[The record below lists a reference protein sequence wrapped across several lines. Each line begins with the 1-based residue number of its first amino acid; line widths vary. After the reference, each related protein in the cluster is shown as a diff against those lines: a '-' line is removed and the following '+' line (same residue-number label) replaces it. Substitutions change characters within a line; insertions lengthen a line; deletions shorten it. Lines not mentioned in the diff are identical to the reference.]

1 MASPIVSDAP
11 SKQVQMMEKAWADPA
26 VKQEMLT
33 SLKPVVGREMGE
45 VIPDFIDI
53 KLLEETPHRLW
64 LIIPPRPASLPEPE
78 PDHSNPGHLKP
89 NELQSKQARLEMV
102 KAAFENGELDA
113 AQMVRAVIEQS
124 LVVRAWAKDGFTQ
137 ELLVNARALV
147 EQTIAELGLPVGP
160 LPASLEIRAL
170 EETATRRYML
180 LPSNPGDAAMTDLE
194 KAVAAGL
201 GQSRLTRGTSS
212 KWRSANVNAWGYSL
226 DMHGITLPY
235 CGAFAQVFAGKAT
248 TDNNDSLTVCTL
260 TSSDGKRSLQVK
272 MPL

>member
-1 MASPIVSDAP
+1 MASQLVSDVP
-11 SKQVQMMEKAWADPA
+11 HKQVQMIEKAWADPS
-26 VKQEMLT
+26 VKQEMLN
-33 SLKPVVGREMGE
+33 SIKPAVSRDMGE
-45 VIPDFIDI
+45 NIPDFIDI
-53 KLLEETPHRLW
+53 KLLEETPHRMW
-64 LIIPPRPASLPEPE
+64 LIVPPHPSTLPEPE
-78 PDHSNPGHLKP
+78 PDHSNPGNLKP
-89 NELQSKQARLEMV
+89 NELQSKQARAEAV

-113 AQMVRAVIEQS
+113 AQMVRAVFEQS
-124 LVVRAWAKDGFTQ
+124 LVVRAWAKDGFMQ

-180 LPSNPGDAAMTDLE
+180 LPNNPGDAAMTDLE
-194 KAVAAGL
+194 QAVAAGL
-201 GQSRLTRGTSS
+201 GQSLLTRGTSS

-235 CGAFAQVFAGKAT
+235 CGAFAQVSAVKDA
-248 TDNNDSLTVCTL
+248 TDNTDSLTVCTL
-260 TSSDGKRSLQVK
+260 ASSDGKRSLQVK